1 MKELFREYRDG
12 DYEACEELVNQA
24 WGFDNIFS
32 SKALSDIAKHIYT
45 KGSVLGSNYRVV
57 VEVEGN
63 VVGFIFGLNAYSK
76 RPGRNILFGLG
87 LLWKLM
93 FIKSGKPD
101 KNDLINALRVHEK
114 NRTDIVDRGM
124 SEIVLFVVSDEYQG
138 KGYGKRLWAGF
149 KKQCMESGV
158 KTIVVETNQFGAS
171 GFYERIGFKHLGDF
185 DSPLHEFA
193 TKGGQACI
201 YEFSSE

>member
-32 SKALSDIAKHIYT
+32 SKALSNIAKHIYT
-45 KGSVLGSNYRVV
+45 KGSVLGSNYRLV

-76 RPGRNILFGLG
+76 RPGRNILFGLS
-87 LLWKLM
+87 LLWKLI
-93 FIKSGKPD
+93 FIKSSKPD

-114 NRTDIVDRGM
+114 NRTDIVDRGR
-124 SEIVLFVVSDEYQG
+124 SEIILFVISDEYQG
-138 KGYGKRLWAGF
+138 KGYGKRLWQVL
-149 KKQCMESGV
+149 K
-158 KTIVVETNQFGAS
+158 
-171 GFYERIGFKHLGDF
+171 
-185 DSPLHEFA
+185 
-193 TKGGQACI
+193 
-201 YEFSSE
+201 SSVLNLVLKRLL